1 MVLNILV
8 MVNLF
13 FTGIGFC
20 VGMIAMAIIAD
31 KSNKKQVEGL
41 KKEIEADSNNYYTA
55 VSSLEGQVQ
64 KLERELS
71 VQRNVAKTL
80 SENNQRL
87 LKNNQQL
94 KKAVRPND
102 ETITYMVSLYD
113 NWYERSQEDSSL
125 SPSEFIKKYWK

>member
-31 KSNKKQVEGL
+31 KSNKKQVEAL
-41 KKEIEADSNNYYTA
+41 RKEIETNSNYYYTA

-64 KLERELS
+64 ELERELS

-87 LKNNQQL
+87 LKSNQQL
-94 KKAVRPND
+94 KKAERPND
-102 ETITYMVSLYD
+102 ETITYMVSLYN
-113 NWYERSQEDSSL
+113 NWYERSRGDSSL

>member
-1 MVLNILV
+1 

-31 KSNKKQVEGL
+31 RGNKKQVEAL
-41 KKEIEADSNNYYTA
+41 RKEIETDRNNYYTA

-64 KLERELS
+64 ELERELS